1 MGTALLNAS
10 FVAESTESGAW
21 QDNFIDAYLTDA
33 AQAVP
38 DRPAVVDRGRTWTY
52 AEFDAIVDA
61 LGAALQRH
69 GVGHGDVV
77 SWQLPNWAEACAVH
91 LAAIRIGAISNPIMP
106 IYRHSETRFI
116 LEQAKSKIAFI
127 PGTFRNFDFPE
138 MFAEISTGLS
148 ELETVVVLGSAQ
160 RDHEVSFEDFLDG
173 FHGRRPEPVTRDA
186 NDLVLLLY
194 TSGTTSAPK
203 GALHTHNTL
212 DYENRSI
219 IELLGLTQDDVV
231 FMPSP
236 VGHITGILYGIQ
248 MPPMLRS
255 GVVLLDIWEPTAGL
269 ELIQKHQCAF
279 MIAATPFLH
288 GLVHHPSLGDY
299 DVSSLRNF
307 LCGGADVPPD
317 LIVNATTALDCCM
330 VARVYGSTEYPTAT
344 SGSTADP
351 LQKRANTDGRAIGQA
366 RIRIVDDH
374 ENDLDS
380 GEDGELLARGPEM
393 FVGYLD
399 AELNKSAFTDD
410 GWFRTGDLG
419 RIDAD
424 GHLEITGRKKDIII
438 RGGENLSAK
447 EVEDHLFAHP
457 KVAEV
462 AIVGSPDPVLGERV
476 CAVVVPEPDVA
487 VELAELIEWLLER
500 KIAKQKLPESLIVL
514 DQMPRTA
521 SGKIQKFKLRDLANG
536 RVGEK
541 ASS

>member
-1 MGTALLNAS
+1 MVTTHLNGD
-10 FVAESTESGAW
+10 FIAESTASGAW
-21 QDNFIDAYLTDA
+21 QGNFIDAYLSDA
-33 AQAVP
+33 AQTVP
-38 DRPAVVDRGRTWTY
+38 DRTAVVDRGRTWTF
-52 AEFDAIVDA
+52 AQFDAIVDA

-69 GVGHGDVV
+69 GIGHGDVV

-106 IYRHSETRFI
+106 IFRHSETRFI

-127 PGTFRNFDFPE
+127 PATFRNFDFPE
-138 MFAEISTGLS
+138 MFAEIWSDLS
-148 ELETVVVLGSAQ
+148 ALQTVVVVGKAR

-173 FHGRRPEPVTRDA
+173 FHGSKPEPVTRDA
-186 NDLVLLLY
+186 NDLALLLY

-219 IELLGLTQDDVV
+219 IELLGLSQEDVV

-269 ELIQKHQCAF
+269 ELIQEHQCTF
-279 MIAATPFLH
+279 MLAATPFLY
-288 GLVHHPSLGDY
+288 GLVHHPSLGEY
-299 DVSSLRNF
+299 DVSSLRSF

-317 LIVNATTALDCCM
+317 LILDATTALDCM

-344 SGSTADP
+344 SGSAADP
-351 LQKRANTDGRAIGQA
+351 LEKRANTDGRAIGLA
-366 RIRIVDDH
+366 RIRIVDEH
-374 ENDLDS
+374 ENDLGS

-419 RIDAD
+419 RIDAE

-457 KVAEV
+457 GVAEV
-462 AIVGSPDPVLGERV
+462 AVVGSPDPVLGERV
-476 CAVVVPEPDVA
+476 CAVIVPEPGA
-487 VELAELIEWLLER
+487 TLELAELIEWLLER

-521 SGKIQKFKLRDLANG
+521 SGKIQKFRLRDLAKDG
-536 RVGEK
+536 VEQE
-541 ASS
+541 ASP

>member
-1 MGTALLNAS
+1 MVTTLLNAD
-10 FVAESTESGAW
+10 FIAESTASGAW
-21 QDNFIDAYLTDA
+21 QDNFIDAYLSDA
-33 AQAVP
+33 AQTVPGRTAVI
-38 DRPAVVDRGRTWTY
+38 DRGRTWTY
-52 AEFDAIVDA
+52 AELDATVNA

-77 SWQLPNWAEACAVH
+77 SWQLPNWAEACALH

-116 LEQAKSKIAFI
+116 LEQAQSKIAFI
-127 PGTFRNFDFPE
+127 PATFRNFDFPE
-138 MFAEISTGLS
+138 MYAEIASDLS
-148 ELETVVVLGSAQ
+148 ALHTVVVMGEA
-160 RDHEVSFEDFLDG
+160 RRANEVSFADFLDG
-173 FHGRRPEPVTRDA
+173 FDGSTPEPVTRDA

-194 TSGTTSAPK
+194 TSGTTSVPK

-236 VGHITGILYGIQ
+236 LGHITGILYGIQ

-255 GVVLLDIWEPTAGL
+255 GVVLLDVWEPTAGL
-269 ELIQKHQCAF
+269 ALLEEHRCTF
-279 MIAATPFLH
+279 MLAATPFLH

-299 DVSSLRNF
+299 DVSSLRSF
-307 LCGGADVPPD
+307 LCGGADVAPD
-317 LIVNATTALDCCM
+317 LVINATSALDCM

-344 SGSTADP
+344 SGSAADP
-351 LQKRANTDGRAIGQA
+351 LEKRANTDGRAIGLA
-366 RIRIVDDH
+366 RIRIVDDR
-374 ENDLDS
+374 ENDLGS
-380 GEDGELLARGPEM
+380 GQDGELLARGPEM

-399 AELNKSAFTDD
+399 AELNRSAFTDD

-419 RIDAD
+419 RIDAE

-462 AIVGSPDPVLGERV
+462 AVVGSPDPVLGERI
-476 CAVVVPEPDVA
+476 CAVVVAEPDA
-487 VELAELIEWLLER
+487 ALELVELIDWLLER

-514 DQMPRTA
+514 DEMPRTA
-521 SGKIQKFKLRDLANG
+521 SGKIQKFKLRDLVKGLVEEGAP
-536 RVGEK
+536 
-541 ASS
+541 S

>member
-1 MGTALLNAS
+1 
-10 FVAESTESGAW
+10 
-21 QDNFIDAYLTDA
+21 
-33 AQAVP
+33 
-38 DRPAVVDRGRTWTY
+38 
-52 AEFDAIVDA
+52 
-61 LGAALQRH
+61 LQ
-69 GVGHGDVV
+69 
-77 SWQLPNWAEACAVH
+77 
-91 LAAIRIGAISNPIMP
+91 
-106 IYRHSETRFI
+106 
-116 LEQAKSKIAFI
+116 
-127 PGTFRNFDFPE
+127 
-138 MFAEISTGLS
+138 
-148 ELETVVVLGSAQ
+148 TVVVVGKAR

-173 FHGRRPEPVTRDA
+173 FHGSKPEPVTRDA
-186 NDLVLLLY
+186 NDLALLLY

-219 IELLGLTQDDVV
+219 IELLGLSQEDVV

-269 ELIQKHQCAF
+269 ELIQEHQCTF
-279 MIAATPFLH
+279 MLAATPFLY
-288 GLVHHPSLGDY
+288 GLVHHPSLGEY
-299 DVSSLRNF
+299 DVSSLRSF

-317 LIVNATTALDCCM
+317 LILNATTALDCM

-344 SGSTADP
+344 SGSAADP
-351 LQKRANTDGRAIGQA
+351 LEKRANTDGRAIGLA
-366 RIRIVDDH
+366 RIRIVDEH
-374 ENDLDS
+374 ENDLGS

-419 RIDAD
+419 RIDAE

-457 KVAEV
+457 GVAEV
-462 AIVGSPDPVLGERV
+462 AVVGSPDPVLGERV
-476 CAVVVPEPDVA
+476 CAVIVPEPGA
-487 VELAELIEWLLER
+487 TLELAELIEWLLER

-521 SGKIQKFKLRDLANG
+521 SGKIQKFRLRDLAKDG
-536 RVGEK
+536 VEQE
-541 ASS
+541 ASP